1 MTKQELI
8 EHLADAEDIPFENA
22 EAIVEEFLR
31 LIEDRMKRGE
41 ETQIYSFGKFG
52 VRWWKGR
59 TGRDP
64 QTGEEIELEGR
75 WIPYWTPSPSLV
87 DETEEYQAA
96 VEAGKIEEAEAEEES
111 AESEKE
117 KIAETS
123 TVEET
128 SEESAE
134 KEEVA
139 SEISS
144 EQPEEVAESTPAG
157 EQVEEQEKTK
167 EEPSS
172 PEQEGRAAED
182 TLEEEPAQAV
192 EPEKEKPAEEPEP
205 IDSFEPIPEEEVPEE
220 EDEEDEGDTP
230 KIPAFM
236 FRESEEDEEVSLEQD
251 LPDAV
256 ESDEQFIEKSE
267 IEDETEKK
275 ESEEE
280 PLQAESPVLQESEG
294 AEEEPADVD
303 EDSEPEWE
311 RRAREKAR
319 SRESEK
325 SREEDMP
332 WLYPEKKKSKNWLPT
347 LLIVILLI
355 GVAGAAYY
363 VLVDRPEFLTNRGV
377 QQIDEPLFDID
388 QEPPGIDTEADEE
401 EETTLQDEQDAGE
414 RASASTSDVPEPET
428 ATPIARSISTPE
440 NLEPYEFGVAGSG
453 EFMETYEQGLSLFE
467 EGNYREAEL
476 IFQRLQISDP
486 PDDYADNTQYW
497 IGECKF
503 GMGQFR
509 ESIRAFEEV
518 FIYPNTNKVDD
529 SLIMM
534 ASAYIHLNEMQ
545 RAGEILRKF
554 QGQYSSSQYAP
565 IAYRWINRY
574 NL

>member
-8 EHLADAEDIPFENA
+8 EHLAEAEDIPFENA

-64 QTGEEIELEGR
+64 QTGEEIELDGR

-96 VEAGKIEEAEAEEES
+96 VEAGKVEEAAADKES

-128 SEESAE
+128 SEGSAE
-134 KEEVA
+134 KEKVV

-144 EQPEEVAESTPAG
+144 EQPEDLAESAPAG
-157 EQVEEQEKTK
+157 EQVEEREKEGDK
-167 EEPSS
+167 SPS
-172 PEQEGRAAED
+172 PEQEQRAAED
-182 TLEEEPAQAV
+182 TVEEDSTQEA
-192 EPEKEKPAEEPEP
+192 EPEKEEPVEEPEP
-205 IDSFEPIPEEEVPEE
+205 IDSFEPIPEEDFPEE
-220 EDEEDEGDTP
+220 EEDDTP
-230 KIPAFM
+230 KIPDFM
-236 FRESEEDEEVSLEQD
+236 FRESEEDEEVLPEQD
-251 LPDAV
+251 FPDAV
-256 ESDEQFIEKSE
+256 ASDEQLIDESE
-267 IEDETEKK
+267 VEAEAGGE
-275 ESEEE
+275 EYEEE
-280 PLQAESPVLQESEG
+280 PLHAESSELQKSEG
-294 AEEEPADVD
+294 AEEESANVD
-303 EDSEPEWE
+303 RESEPAWE

-325 SREEDMP
+325 SRREDMP
-332 WLYPEKKKSKNWLPT
+332 WLYPEKKQSKNWLPT
-347 LLIVILLI
+347 ILIVLLLI

-363 VLVDRPEFLTNRGV
+363 VLVDRPDFLTNRDQ
-377 QQIDEPLFDID
+377 QQIDKPTSDVE
-388 QEPPGIDTEADEE
+388 QEPPDVDTQADETQE
-401 EETTLQDEQDAGE
+401 QPIQEAQDTDE
-414 RASASTSDVPEPET
+414 RASASSDDVPEPDPAKEV
-428 ATPIARSISTPE
+428 ARSISTPE
-440 NLEPYEFGVAGSG
+440 NLDPYDFGGAGSG
-453 EFMETYEQGLSLFE
+453 EFMETYQQGLSLFE
-467 EGNYREAEL
+467 EGNYREAEI

-503 GMGQFR
+503 GMGHYR

-534 ASAYIHLNEMQ
+534 ASAYIHLDEMQ
-545 RAGEILRKF
+545 QAGEILRKF
-554 QGQYSSSQYAP
+554 QGQYSDSQYAP
-565 IAYRWINRY
+565 IARRWIARY